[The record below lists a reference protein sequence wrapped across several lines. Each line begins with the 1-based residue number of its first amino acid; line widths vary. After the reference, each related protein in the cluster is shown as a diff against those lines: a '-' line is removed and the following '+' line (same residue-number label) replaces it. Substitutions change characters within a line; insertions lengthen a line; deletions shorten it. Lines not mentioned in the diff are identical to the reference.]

1 MRLPYVLSAAVLGL
15 LAFVAPAAHAQTEPP
30 LDYARTLEQ
39 SGMVF
44 VPYVG
49 MNRGPVYYTSYEQV
63 PNGPPT
69 NVSGMRKLIVNLI
82 PTAHRQNLY
91 NGFIS
96 QNGITDA
103 KVLPPASAC
112 QPTEEIAN
120 LLSYMPAGYTPRILA
135 GNYPIA
141 CSLSL
146 FFLSDSEAEVLSIIN
161 SRPVITLRASIPL
174 CDPAS
179 QKLNISPIN
188 QRLVTDGVLQS
199 TSSGLTGNSWD
210 VLFESSR
217 LAQLSP
223 SLFLTAD
230 PQVGWEAYIKA
241 FTLDLNAQTA
251 TMSSTTASQPVYIC
265 TPDPLVLKF
274 G

>member
-1 MRLPYVLSAAVLGL
+1 MLGL
-15 LAFVAPAAHAQTEPP
+15 LSFVAPAAHAQTESPP
-30 LDYARTLEQ
+30 LDYSRTIEQ

-63 PNGPPT
+63 ANGPPT
-69 NVSGMRKLIVNLI
+69 NVSGMRKVIVNLW
-82 PTAHRQNLY
+82 PTAHRPVTQY
-91 NGFIS
+91 NNFIS
-96 QNGITDA
+96 QNAITDA
-103 KVLPPASAC
+103 KVLPPATAC

-120 LLSYMPAGYTPRILA
+120 LLSYMPAGYTPKILG
-135 GNYPIA
+135 GNYPMA

-146 FFLSDSEAEVLSIIN
+146 FFMSEDEAKVLAII
-161 SRPVITLRASIPL
+161 SARPVITLRASIPL
-174 CDPAS
+174 CDKAS
-179 QKLNISPIN
+179 QQLSLTPIN

-199 TSSGLTGNSWD
+199 TSTGLKGNSWD

-223 SLFLTAD
+223 SLFVSSD
-230 PQVGWEAYIKA
+230 PQKGWEAYMKA

-251 TMSSTTASQPVYIC
+251 TMSTTTASQPAYIC
-265 TPDPLVLKF
+265 TPDPLTLQF